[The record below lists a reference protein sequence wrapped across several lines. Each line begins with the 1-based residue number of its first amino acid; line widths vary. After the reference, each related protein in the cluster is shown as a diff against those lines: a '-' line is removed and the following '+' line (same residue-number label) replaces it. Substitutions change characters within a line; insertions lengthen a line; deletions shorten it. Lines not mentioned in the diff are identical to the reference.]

1 MNLLEDYGYK
11 SDEILQRVQDA
22 YRTMFEGTEK
32 ERLYFETGDEGYI
45 LDTGNDD
52 VRSEGMGFGMMM
64 AVQMDKKEIF
74 DRLWKFARTHLYI
87 AEGELQGYYHFSCTP
102 DGRTKFINPRPD
114 GEEYMAL
121 SLFFAA
127 HRWGNGEGIFNY
139 EQEAKN
145 ILHTALH
152 SDHPL
157 WNKENYL
164 ICNKIDENH
173 SDVSYNLPHFYELFA
188 MFGDKEDTDFWNKAS
203 GTSREFIV
211 RCSNKTTGMCA
222 EYVHYN
228 GSPLPVFDH
237 GTFFSHSYVV
247 AQNIALCT
255 LWFGDSPEFTS
266 IARRLIGFFDNKP
279 VEEFGDYKIDG
290 TPCERHSRHPTGLC
304 AALAELSLAIE
315 RSREPCPM
323 DIHAMAKRA
332 VKRFWD
338 TPLRTGK
345 NRYYDNCLYFF
356 ALLALSGIYKV
367 Y

>member
-11 SDEILQRVQDA
+11 DDEIMKRVQDV
-22 YRTMFEGTEK
+22 YHSIFESGEN
-32 ERLYFETGDEGYI
+32 ERLYFEEGDTGYI
-45 LDTGNDD
+45 LDTGNTD
-52 VRSEGMGFGMMM
+52 VRSESIGFGMMM

-74 DRLWKFARTHLYI
+74 DKLWHFARKYLYI
-87 AEGELQGYYHFSCTP
+87 NEGELKGYFSFACTP
-102 DGRTKFINPRPD
+102 DGKEKFVNPRPD
-114 GEEYMAL
+114 GEEYIAL

-139 EQEAKN
+139 EAEAKA

-157 WNKENYL
+157 WNKENHL
-164 ICNKIDENH
+164 IHNQIDEDH

-188 MFGDKEDTDFWNKAS
+188 MFGDREDTDFWSKAS
-203 GTSREFIV
+203 GASREFIV

-222 EYVHYN
+222 EYVNYN
-228 GSPLPVFDH
+228 GSPLPLHNH
-237 GTFFSHSYVV
+237 GSFFSHSYVV

-266 IARRLIGFFDNKP
+266 IAQRLIHFFDNKP
-279 VEEFGDYKIDG
+279 VEDFSDYKIDG
-290 TPCERHSRHPTGLC
+290 TPRERHARHPIALC
-304 AALAELSLAIE
+304 AALAQLSLAIE
-315 RSREPCPM
+315 RSREPCSM
-323 DIHAMAKRA
+323 EVRAMAKRA

-338 TPLRTGK
+338 TALRTGK

-356 ALLALSGIYKV
+356 ALLSLSGMYKV